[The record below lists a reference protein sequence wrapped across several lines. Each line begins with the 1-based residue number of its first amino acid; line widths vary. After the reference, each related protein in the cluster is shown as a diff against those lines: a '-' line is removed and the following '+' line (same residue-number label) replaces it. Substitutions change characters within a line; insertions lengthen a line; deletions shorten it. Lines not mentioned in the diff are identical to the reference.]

1 MVNNRFARRKCV
13 KCAHRASRPTPADA
27 RALTHIAQ
35 GCLQPRRP
43 PNFEACEVPAS
54 STPAPTTIPCLPPP
68 SESGSS
74 AWRAVDVCS
83 MEPRPRRHGV
93 QPMPVLVGRSG
104 SGNTSRSRG
113 REAGVGWAPRPSASL
128 PAWPEL
134 NIQATKGKVRNQ
146 RSLIWRETGRAYWMM
161 SALPLGSRGA
171 HTGGLENHQE
181 RDRRRPRARY
191 KAEFGVGQCFVTSP
205 RRLTRFSRPD
215 E

>member
-1 MVNNRFARRKCV
+1 MNNRFARRKCV
-13 KCAHRASRPTPADA
+13 KCAHRASRPTSTDA
-27 RALTHIAQ
+27 RTMTHIAQ

-43 PNFEACEVPAS
+43 PNFEACEVPAL

-68 SESGSS
+68 GESGSS
-74 AWRAVDVCS
+74 AWRAAGACS

-93 QPMPVLVGRSG
+93 QPMPVLAGRSG

-113 REAGVGWAPRPSASL
+113 RKAVAGWAPRPSASL
-128 PAWPEL
+128 LAWPEL
-134 NIQATKGKVRNQ
+134 NIQAAKRKVENQ

-161 SALPLGSRGA
+161 SALPLGSRRA
-171 HTGGLENHQE
+171 PTRGLENHQE

-191 KAEFGVGQCFVTSP
+191 KAEFRVGRCFVTSP
-205 RRLTRFSRPD
+205 RRLTRFSRRD